1 VNPKVHFSFWQIFG
15 FIKIK
20 RLCFEL
26 LSNNPLHWPSAWVKG
41 GLMETKENDNKFV
54 FELNLKLQMKDYRL
68 RYVTKKGW
76 IVALILI
83 AIKLGFFAVRAGP

>member
-1 VNPKVHFSFWQIFG
+1 
-15 FIKIK
+15 
-20 RLCFEL
+20 
-26 LSNNPLHWPSAWVKG
+26 
-41 GLMETKENDNKFV
+41 METKENDNKFV